1 MLILSQRH
9 WAITASGLAAIV
21 SIDCAPNNVETVAS
35 PVEAVTRSTETLRGQ
50 FGDAYVRRGDDGTVV
65 ARVLAP
71 APGVWDAVRVVMAA
85 RQVTPTIFDRPAG
98 RMGDTSLML
107 MRRFNGKPLSTYFSC
122 GSTMTGS
129 RADEDRIRTIFLVQ
143 LSRMKEDTIAIAV
156 HFSGEASRLASGSS
170 SSVAPCTSTGRAES
184 EFLDDVLRRLGT
196 DGRRG

>member
-1 MLILSQRH
+1 MPALSSRQSGIL
-9 WAITASGLAAIV
+9 AIIAAV
-21 SIDCAPNNVETVAS
+21 VVAADCAPNNVDTVAS
-35 PVEAVTRSTETLRGQ
+35 PVEAVTRSSETLRGQ

-71 APGVWDAVRVVMAA
+71 APSVWEAVRIVMTA
-85 RQVTPTIFDRPAG
+85 RQVTLSIFDRPAG

-107 MRRFNGKPLSTYFSC
+107 MRRFNGKALSTYFNC
-122 GSTMTGS
+122 GTTMTGP

-143 LSRMKEDTIAIAV
+143 LSRLKEDTIGIAV

-170 SSVAPCTSTGRAES
+170 SMVAPCTSTGRAES